1 MSNLQ
6 GKFSLL
12 SVIAAAALL
21 SACGSNPPPRS
32 TIQPPAGPLGSQNWT
47 VSAGASTSAD
57 AVQALQFYPANLT
70 IDAGDTVTWTSP
82 TAEVH
87 TVTLLGAGQTSPP
100 PPTDPSIATPAGG
113 NSYDG
118 STYTSSGF
126 IAGGQTYTLT
136 FTKPG
141 SYKVYS
147 LPQQPEAVL
156 TITVQTAG
164 SAYPTSAAAYQQQ
177 AQAAE
182 SADLAAGTSAI
193 ALFPYT
199 NGGTHLAAG
208 IAPGL
213 ASGPPSNATVLRF
226 LDANTLS
233 SAPLTVSVG
242 TTVTWTNQSNNEPH
256 DVVFPAAGATPPP
269 TLSPFAPA
277 SGGTTYDGSTLVD
290 SGVLMPGQSFSLTF
304 TQAGTYTYYCLFHD
318 DAGMVGTVT
327 VH

>member
-1 MSNLQ
+1 MTYLQ
-6 GKFSLL
+6 GKLSLVSL
-12 SVIAAAALL
+12 VAAATLL
-21 SACGSNPPPRS
+21 SACGSNPPS
-32 TIQPPAGPLGSQNWT
+32 TSTGQPPSGPPGSQNWN

-57 AVQALQFYPANLT
+57 AVQALQFYPTNLT

-100 PPTDPSIATPAGG
+100 PPTDPSIASPAGG
-113 NSYDG
+113 NTYDG

-126 IAGGQTYTLT
+126 IVGGQKYTLT

-147 LPQQPEAVL
+147 LTQQPEAVQ

-164 SAYPTSAAAYQQQ
+164 APYPADAATYQQQ

-182 SADLAAGTSAI
+182 SADLAAGTNAI

-199 NGGTHLAAG
+199 NGGPHLTAG

-213 ASGPPSNATVLRF
+213 AAGQPSNATVLRF

-233 SAPLTVSVG
+233 SSPLDVSVG

-256 DVVFPAAGATPPP
+256 DVVFPPAGSTPPP

-277 SGGTTYDGSTLVD
+277 SGGTTYDGSALVD
-290 SGVLMPGQSFSLTF
+290 SGVMMPGQSFSLTF